1 MVAGPPL
8 KCTTVDD
15 VYLLL
20 KSSDFVTHDLD
31 HAYDDCEDAAQGE
44 ARSSEYQL
52 VLKKWFA
59 MPKSH
64 EFRCF
69 VRDRRLI
76 GRLRSLLVLASFAKL
91 NHSILARLLLS
102 DQLSRSGTPITT
114 TS

>member
-31 HAYDDCEDAAQGE
+31 HAYDDCEDADQGD
-44 ARSSEYQL
+44 ARSPEYRL

-69 VRDRRLI
+69 VRDRKLI
-76 GRLRSLLVLASFAKL
+76 GRLSSLLDPISFAE
-91 NHSILARLLLS
+91 A
-102 DQLSRSGTPITT
+102 
-114 TS
+114 

>member
-31 HAYDDCEDAAQGE
+31 HAYDDCEDAGQGE
-44 ARSSEYQL
+44 ARSPEYQL

-69 VRDRRLI
+69 VRGGRLI
-76 GRLRSLLVLASFAKL
+76 GRLRSLLAPVSLLKPDYSVLAHLF
-91 NHSILARLLLS
+91 LS
-102 DQLSRSGTPITT
+102 DQLSRSGIPITT
-114 TS
+114 IS

>member
-8 KCTTVDD
+8 KCTSAED

-20 KSSDFVTHDLD
+20 KSSDFIIHDLD
-31 HAYDDCEDAAQGE
+31 HAYDDCETADQGD
-44 ARSSEYQL
+44 SVLPEYQL

-69 VRDRRLI
+69 VRGRNLI
-76 GRLRSLLVLASFAKL
+76 GAIR
-91 NHSILARLLLS
+91 
-102 DQLSRSGTPITT
+102 
-114 TS
+114 

>member
-31 HAYDDCEDAAQGE
+31 HAYDDCADADLGDV
-44 ARSSEYQL
+44 RSPEYQL

-59 MPKSH
+59 MPRSH

-69 VRDRRLI
+69 VRGRRLI
-76 GRLRSLLVLASFAKL
+76 GRSSSV
-91 NHSILARLLLS
+91 LLS
-102 DQLSRSGTPITT
+102 VALC
-114 TS
+114 